1 MNFEILMTEQWYVLY
16 LAIVMIVSGYVK
28 DLGLLIPLYKWISE
42 NVKSNRMV
50 IFLLSFITGVL
61 PIPGRVVISAG
72 VLNTIAPEDKEK
84 RKIYGIIDYLS
95 THHYYL
101 WSPLEKSVIIPIAT
115 LGLTYWGFINY
126 MLPILIIA
134 FVVIFYFVFVIL
146 KEDDVQIDLKPIE
159 INRSINKNPLKYLN
173 FYSLFFL
180 FFVIAWANY
189 IKIYT
194 NEFYYYVEYFSNSFG
209 LVSVIAFMTSL
220 LLGSSSRFAAITS
233 ICTGI
238 FGIQYLPWFF
248 AIDYAGYMLSPTHK
262 CFYIGKS
269 YFDTDL
275 KDYIKSILILTISI
289 ILVSMSMTF
298 L

>member
-194 NEFYYYVEYFSNSFG
+194 
-209 LVSVIAFMTSL
+209 
-220 LLGSSSRFAAITS
+220 
-233 ICTGI
+233 
-238 FGIQYLPWFF
+238 
-248 AIDYAGYMLSPTHK
+248 
-262 CFYIGKS
+262 
-269 YFDTDL
+269 
-275 KDYIKSILILTISI
+275 
-289 ILVSMSMTF
+289 
-298 L
+298 